1 MLRLQVSSSSN
12 SSSKR
17 LFHLS
22 RCSSVY
28 NQRRNFQLG
37 LTPDRGE
44 INYYNRWP
52 SPSLPP
58 TLKKVSKSESK
69 KGLHLDGGFMTD
81 DDDMGNVG
89 VTIIA
94 PSDVDDDD
102 DSEIQFQS
110 ISSNNRKTS
119 TSNGTLDRIDLGV
132 NRQGILDS
140 MSLNSVPVIVNNN
153 NNNSNTLSKLNQSR
167 GHLNR
172 SQSKYEKDAPKLNDS
187 FR

>member
-153 NNNSNTLSKLNQSR
+153 NNNSNTLNQSR

-172 SQSKYEKDAPKLNDS
+172 SQSKYEKDAPKLNES

>member
-1 MLRLQVSSSSN
+1 MLIFPF
-12 SSSKR
+12 K
-17 LFHLS
+17 
-22 RCSSVY
+22 RCSSAY

-37 LTPDRGE
+37 LSTDRGE
-44 INYYNRWP
+44 TNYYNRWP

-69 KGLHLDGGFMTD
+69 KGLHLDADFLTD
-81 DDDMGNVG
+81 DDNLGDVG

-94 PSDVDDDD
+94 PSDGDDESD
-102 DSEIQFQS
+102 IQFQS

-132 NRQGILDS
+132 NSRGVLDS

-153 NNNSNTLSKLNQSR
+153 NINTLSKR
-167 GHLNR
+167 IPVNR
-172 SQSKYEKDAPKLNDS
+172 SQSKYERDATRLHES